1 MMPRKFFF
9 RVNSIQKTKVA
20 SDFFLLV
27 FVTKF
32 LFSYLICSFAKVCHS
47 EFVEMHRD
55 TSDFYIR
62 RAVHINMNK

>member
-1 MMPRKFFF
+1 
-9 RVNSIQKTKVA
+9 
-20 SDFFLLV
+20 
-27 FVTKF
+27 VTKF